1 MFNATY
7 NVSWVFSGNNQSQN
21 ADVEIQQ
28 RAIEYLRLTSVAST
42 DVLATVLEEM
52 PPFPERESSIL
63 AKLKKKKP
71 EAIEGGDIKPS
82 QASKMPAAQISSLP
96 LPTETESKPPE
107 QQAADLLGLS
117 TPATNPTPP
126 SANSVLIDV
135 FEATQAAGQ
144 TFKQNGIHTISADEG
159 FNKFVFKNSG
169 VLLENDMMQ
178 IGVKSEYKRNYGRLM
193 VFYGN
198 KTTFQIIGF
207 NATVVTGGNL
217 DTALHVQVL
226 RAPHHYLGLSVFLNS
241 MKRVLYIT
249 KIFAAM

>member
-1 MFNATY
+1 
-7 NVSWVFSGNNQSQN
+7 
-21 ADVEIQQ
+21 
-28 RAIEYLRLTSVAST
+28 
-42 DVLATVLEEM
+42 
-52 PPFPERESSIL
+52 
-63 AKLKKKKP
+63 
-71 EAIEGGDIKPS
+71 
-82 QASKMPAAQISSLP
+82 
-96 LPTETESKPPE
+96 
-107 QQAADLLGLS
+107 
-117 TPATNPTPP
+117 
-126 SANSVLIDV
+126 
-135 FEATQAAGQ
+135 
-144 TFKQNGIHTISADEG
+144 
-159 FNKFVFKNSG
+159 
-169 VLLENDMMQ
+169 MMQ